1 MGGSRSRRS
10 SASAKLPTRPR
21 GRAAGISGPLVRV
34 LGGRRLAWL
43 LLAGCLAAHPTAVAA
58 QTGDDAFRTLVGEFA
73 DATLRQKEEI
83 AGRLLATGHGGVR
96 EVLTALLEDR
106 LFEREDDGR
115 VFVVESNDEGL
126 TTFQL
131 LDPATFADAGTL
143 SPDRLD
149 RIITNNRLR
158 RFLRTAIARF
168 DASSPDADVRLEAV
182 RELLRSL
189 DDATLDLLRERET
202 VETDPDVA
210 FEIETALSVEA
221 LDDPDPGV
229 RLGAVERLSG
239 RLNPVV
245 HNRLSALLR
254 TDEDGGFAEPDEA
267 VRAAATDALWQ
278 IDSRRNVYSVLETVA
293 FGLSLG
299 SVLVLVAIG
308 LAITFGVMGV
318 INMAHGEL
326 MMLGAYTTYVVQL
339 WMPDH
344 IGISLLVAVPAAFAV
359 AGSAGV
365 LIERLVIRFLYG
377 RPLETL
383 LATFGVSLVLQQLVR
398 TVFSANNR
406 AVTTPAWMSGAL
418 RFNEAFSLTYNRV
431 YIVVFA
437 LVVFALVLAVMRYTR
452 LGLDIRAVSQ
462 NRTMARAMGVRTEWV
477 DAMTFGLGAGIAGV
491 AGVALTQL
499 TNVGPNL
506 GQSYIVDSF
515 MVVVFGGVGNLWG
528 TLIGGMSLGI
538 VNKLLE
544 PFAGAVL
551 GKILVLVVLILFI
564 QRRPRG
570 LFPQTGR
577 AAEST

>member
-1 MGGSRSRRS
+1 MLRTELRI
-10 SASAKLPTRPR
+10 
-21 GRAAGISGPLVRV
+21 AAAAP
-34 LGGRRLAWL
+34 GGRWLGCL
-43 LLAGCLAAHPTAVAA
+43 LLAWCLVAPPVSAAA
-58 QTGDDAFRTLVGEFA
+58 QTDDDGFRTLVAEFA
-73 DATLRQKEEI
+73 DANLREKEAVAE
-83 AGRLLATGHGGVR
+83 RLLATGHPSVR
-96 EVLTALLEDR
+96 EVLAALLEDR
-106 LFEREDDGR
+106 LFERERDGR
-115 VFVVESNDEGL
+115 VFVVESNDERL
-126 TTFQL
+126 AAYQL
-131 LDPATFADAGTL
+131 IDPASLDGVETVD
-143 SPDRLD
+143 PDLLQ

-158 RFLRTAIARF
+158 RFLRATMARF
-168 DASSPDADVRLEAV
+168 ELSSADAGVRLDAV
-182 RELLRSL
+182 RELLRGL
-189 DDATLDLLRERET
+189 DDATLDLLRRRAD
-202 VETDPDVA
+202 VETDADVA
-210 FEIETALSVEA
+210 YELETALSVAA
-221 LDDPDPGV
+221 LDDDDPQV
-229 RLGAVERLSG
+229 RIDAVERLSG

-245 HNRLSALLR
+245 HNRLTALLDTTEDGEYVE
-254 TDEDGGFAEPDEA
+254 TDENLRD
-267 VRAAATDALWQ
+267 AAADAIWQ
-278 IDSRRNVYSVLETVA
+278 IDSMRNVYSVIETVA

-299 SVLVLVAIG
+299 SVLVLIAIG

-339 WMPDH
+339 WMPDF
-344 IGISLLVAVPAAFAV
+344 IGVSLLVAVPAAFIV
-359 AGSAGV
+359 AGAAGV
-365 LIERLVIRFLYG
+365 LIERTVIRFLYG

-398 TVFSANNR
+398 SVFSANNR
-406 AVTTPAWMSGAL
+406 AVVTPAWMSGTL
-418 RFNEAFSLTYNRV
+418 RFNEAFSLTYNRM
-431 YIVVFA
+431 YIVLFA
-437 LVVFALVLAVMRYTR
+437 LIVFTLVLAVLKHTR

-515 MVVVFGGVGNLWG
+515 MVVVFGGVGNIWG

-577 AAEST
+577 AAEDG